1 METRRQLKLARAIR
15 DSVSRA
21 ISTKLSD
28 PRITGLVSVTG
39 VTISPDAKNAT
50 VSLSVFGADET
61 ASKLT
66 FTAIRHAAGHLQAI
80 LGKDLPGRVCP
91 HLSFELDTTM
101 KKTLET
107 LRLIDEAEQE
117 YQASDEEETESDEDD
132 TEA

>member
-1 METRRQLKLARAIR
+1 MARAIR

-21 ISTKLSD
+21 IGTKLSD

-50 VSLSVFGADET
+50 VYLSIFGADET
-61 ASKLT
+61 AAKLT

-80 LGKDLPGRVCP
+80 LGKDLPGRTCP
-91 HLSFELDTTM
+91 YLGFELDNQM

-107 LRLIDEAEQE
+107 LRLIDEAERE
-117 YQASDEEETESDEDD
+117 YKTSDDDETESDDD
-132 TEA
+132 DMET